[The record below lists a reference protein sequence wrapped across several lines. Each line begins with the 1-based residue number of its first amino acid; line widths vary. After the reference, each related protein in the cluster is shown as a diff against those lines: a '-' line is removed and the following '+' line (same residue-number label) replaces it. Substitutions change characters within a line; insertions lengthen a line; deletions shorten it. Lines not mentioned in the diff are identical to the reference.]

1 MDRREMRRRM
11 AQHPNAVTFDEARR
25 VLEAF
30 GWELRRVTGSHHV
43 FSRGGERLTVP
54 HRRPCI
60 LAVYVRQILRA
71 TEGRGDDD
79 VQDDA

>member
-1 MDRREMRRRM
+1 MRRRM

-25 VLEAF
+25 VPEAF
-30 GWELRRVTGSHHV
+30 GWELRRISGSHHV

-60 LAVYVRQILRA
+60 LPVYVRQILRA
-71 TEGRGDDD
+71 TERGGDDNA
-79 VQDDA
+79 QDEA